1 MTNNLVLTWVSVT
14 DVDGRTRLEARW
26 SPAPQSG
33 APVHGVH
40 AA

>member
-33 APVHGVH
+33 TQQHVTH